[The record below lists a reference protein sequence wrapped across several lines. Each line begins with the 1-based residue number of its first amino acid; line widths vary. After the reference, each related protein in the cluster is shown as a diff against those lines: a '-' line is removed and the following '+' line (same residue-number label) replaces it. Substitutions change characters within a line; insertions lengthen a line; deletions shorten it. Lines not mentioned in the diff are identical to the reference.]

1 MRVVFL
7 DFDGV
12 LNSCALVE
20 RSATPHAPGLSLL
33 DEDAVAR
40 LERLC
45 AVGGATT
52 VGGSNASAISYKRQL
67 VDSQGRSFALPT
79 RLRLPSLLIRRPS
92 HEIARSMTTR
102 EDACGAGKTKPI
114 ASC

>member
-12 LNSCALVE
+12 LNSRALVE

-40 LERLC
+40 LKRLC
-45 AVGGATT
+45 AVGGAGIVVSST
-52 VGGSNASAISYKRQL
+52 AAHL
-67 VDSQGRSFALPT
+67 
-79 RLRLPSLLIRRPS
+79 RPS
-92 HEIARSMTTR
+92 RTPSHAPR
-102 EDACGAGKTKPI
+102 
-114 ASC
+114 